1 MNLMPILT
9 MLPDIVFHG
18 SATAFR
24 KIDVLK
30 GRGRKDFGKGFY
42 MALSASQ
49 AIGMMHKKY
58 REAISRR
65 RDHSPSDYCE
75 TLYRIELDLNVLQ
88 GLRIKVFPVADM
100 DWLNFILLCRPS
112 EGVPHDYDVVIG
124 PTADDNTNRA
134 LKFYYDGAYGNPST
148 DEAKKMLLHVLE
160 VDKLGMQLYVS
171 AQGVADRLIKKFESI
186 DWRSYT

>member
-1 MNLMPILT
+1 MFQKGAGVRI
-9 MLPDIVFHG
+9 
-18 SATAFR
+18 SA
-24 KIDVLK
+24 
-30 GRGRKDFGKGFY
+30 
-42 MALSASQ
+42 
-49 AIGMMHKKY
+49 
-58 REAISRR
+58 
-65 RDHSPSDYCE
+65 RDSIW
-75 TLYRIELDLNVLQ
+75 R
-88 GLRIKVFPVADM
+88 FPPV
-100 DWLNFILLCRPS
+100 RPS

-160 VDKLGMQLYVS
+160 VDKLGMQFYVS